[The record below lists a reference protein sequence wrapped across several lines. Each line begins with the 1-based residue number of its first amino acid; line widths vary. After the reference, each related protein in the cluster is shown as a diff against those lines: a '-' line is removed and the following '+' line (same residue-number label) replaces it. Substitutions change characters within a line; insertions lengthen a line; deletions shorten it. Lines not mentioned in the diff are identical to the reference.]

1 MDNFE
6 RQLDA
11 AAAAGEPDE
20 PEELLDG
27 LELAVSDDFLSD
39 DDFFS
44 DEELDSEELDPL
56 LLEPFDELL
65 ADSRLSVR

>member
-11 AAAAGEPDE
+11 AAAAGELDE
-20 PEELLDG
+20 PEKLLEV
-27 LELAVSDDFLSD
+27 LELPESDDFFSD
-39 DDFFS
+39 DEVFS
-44 DEELDSEELDPL
+44 DEELDSEEPDP

>member
-1 MDNFE
+1 MDNSK

-11 AAAAGEPDE
+11 AAAAVELDELEEPLDE
-20 PEELLDG
+20 PA
-27 LELAVSDDFLSD
+27 LAVS

-56 LLEPFDELL
+56 LEPFDELL
-65 ADSRLSVR
+65 PDSRLSVR

>member
-20 PEELLDG
+20 LEEVLEV
-27 LELAVSDDFLSD
+27 LELAESDVFFSVDEV
-39 DDFFS
+39 FS
-44 DEELDSEELDPL
+44 DEELDSEELDP